1 MPLSEKLDKGFE
13 SLVDTLFGS
22 GQQEYYKGGLMR
34 SRIGANEALTGHRLA
49 QTRGLDYDLEQR
61 QNLIR
66 ALTGEGPASQRMLR
80 GVQFDDPSNYIAAA
94 IPSERE
100 NTRNKTLIEM
110 LGSEDPLS
118 QTLARDLQL
127 GMTGPQSASRRR
139 IDLLAPE
146 EKNKL
151 VGELT
156 AMQAK
161 TSQEGAINEA
171 NINLR
176 NQQRNTSGALMS
188 KYGQETSNLMMQ
200 GLLDRDTGIL
210 NLQRIEAV
218 MGHDAA
224 ESAAKINAS
233 KSKKAEND
241 KNFQLANEKLIQ
253 LQKEGKDKE
262 TAMDNLR
269 KIKVKGDLTL
279 ADFAAVG
286 GLSNVFDQGVYG
298 GSNTRGESSAIG
310 LISKTMDRLGK
321 IGNTTRYTVMVN
333 GKPKRMLYNQMDDKQ
348 RAEVL
353 YREASQGFQI
363 LRAAGYNP
371 DRPNMMNLINQQLKA
386 GGDLGTAL
394 ANQGTSQGGGGSKPL
409 NSGSASAIVNKFK
422 KSRLKPTN

>member
-1 MPLSEKLDKGFE
+1 
-13 SLVDTLFGS
+13 
-22 GQQEYYKGGLMR
+22 
-34 SRIGANEALTGHRLA
+34 
-49 QTRGLDYDLEQR
+49 
-61 QNLIR
+61 
-66 ALTGEGPASQRMLR
+66 MLR
-80 GVQFDDPSNYIAAA
+80 GVQFDDPKNYVAAA

-100 NTRNKTLIEM
+100 NTRNKTLVEM
-110 LGSEDPLS
+110 LGSQDPLS

-139 IDLLAPE
+139 TDLIAPE
-146 EKNKL
+146 EVNLLKAQTGDVAANR
-151 VGELT
+151 
-156 AMQAK
+156 A
-161 TSQEGAINEA
+161 QEGALNEA
-171 NINLR
+171 NIGLR

-188 KYGQETSNLMMQ
+188 KYGQETSNLMTQ
-200 GLLDRDTGIL
+200 GLLDFDTGML
-210 NLQRIEAV
+210 NIERINAQI
-218 MGHDAA
+218 GQDAA
-224 ESAAKINAS
+224 ESAVKINAS

-321 IGNTTRYTVMVN
+321 IGNTTRYTVTVN

-353 YREASQGFQI
+353 YRETSQGFQI

-386 GGDLGTAL
+386 GSDLGTAL

-409 NSGSASAIVNKFK
+409 NSGSASKIANKFRN
-422 KSRLKPTN
+422 SRPKPTN

>member
-34 SRIGANEALTGHRLA
+34 SRIGANDALTQYRGS
-49 QTRGLDYDLEQR
+49 QTRGMDFDLEQK
-61 QNLIR
+61 QKLIE
-66 ALTGEGPASQRMLR
+66 ALTGEGESSKRMLR

-139 IDLLAPE
+139 TDLIAPE
-146 EKNKL
+146 EVNLLKAQT
-151 VGELT
+151 GDIGAART
-156 AMQAK
+156 QA
-161 TSQEGAINEA
+161 GNLNVA
-171 NINLR
+171 NIAKIK
-176 NQQRNTSGALMS
+176 QQEKTGAALAG
-188 KYGQETSNLMMQ
+188 KYGQETRNLIEQ
-200 GLLDRDTGIL
+200 GLIERDTGIL

-218 MGHDAA
+218 MGQEAA

-241 KNFQLANEKLIQ
+241 KNFSLANEKLIQ
-253 LQKEGKDKE
+253 LQREGQDKK

-269 KIKVKGDLTL
+269 KIKVKDDLTL

-286 GLSNVFDQGVYG
+286 GLSNVFDQGMLG
-298 GSNTRGESSAIG
+298 GLNRKRGLSAITNA
-310 LISKTMDRLGK
+310 ISKMRQDFFDVTNMSTWEVTQEDGSMKAMRP
-321 IGNTTRYTVMVN
+321 ME
-333 GKPKRMLYNQMDDKQ
+333 MSEKQ
-348 RAEVL
+348 RNEVL
-353 YREASQGFQI
+353 DRETVK
-363 LRAAGYNP
+363 LK
-371 DRPNMMNLINQQLKA
+371 QQLLTMGYDMSMIEDAEKSIKDGGGLA
-386 GGDLGTAL
+386 GAL
-394 ANQGTSQGGGGSKPL
+394 QGTSQGGGGSKPL
-409 NSGSASAIVNKFK
+409 NSDSASAIANKFRN
-422 KSRLKPTN
+422 SRPKPTN